1 MIAPGLPLPIL
12 GALLLHLAS
21 QVDAS
26 VKAVGVG
33 GVQVWLG
40 ESGWPTETAEIVAVG
55 SQWSA
60 QAPSGRQASVSF
72 GTLLALLW

>member
-1 MIAPGLPLPIL
+1 MLARGLPLPVL

-21 QVDAS
+21 QVEAS

-40 ESGWPTETAEIVAVG
+40 ESGWTTETAEIDAVG
-55 SQWSA
+55 SQWSV

-72 GTLLALLW
+72 VALLALS